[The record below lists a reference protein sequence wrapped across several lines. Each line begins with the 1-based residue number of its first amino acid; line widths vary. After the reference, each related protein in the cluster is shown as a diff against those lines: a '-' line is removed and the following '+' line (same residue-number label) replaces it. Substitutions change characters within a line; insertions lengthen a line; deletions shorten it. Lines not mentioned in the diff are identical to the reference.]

1 MKQQRV
7 LLVTVGVA
15 LGFIVG
21 GWSLAGPLDPPAGPV
36 APTYKTLTQVEPRI
50 DISSLPGDAAAV
62 HVISQPG
69 SYYLTGNLDP
79 VAGKSGISIQA
90 SPVVVDLN
98 GFTVSS
104 GETGIEAVVQSYGTV
119 TIRNG
124 AVVDNPA
131 DGINAT
137 ASTVSVLIDS
147 VHARGNG
154 QAGIRAQNAVITR
167 CNASYNGESGISV
180 EASSVVAD
188 CVANLNGGSG
198 FVLGEAST
206 SERCT
211 GMFNANNGVTA
222 NYRVVIRAGTF
233 SRNGGRG
240 VEVYSGCLVESC
252 DISENGTNQMY
263 ANNTCRIVSN
273 HVAVGKSNPSP
284 AILVFG
290 RCVIENNSI
299 TRLVDLPAGVGV
311 KVDGEHS
318 FIASNRVSKRFVTPF
333 DLDPKNSWGPIID
346 VYQAGNIANTTGS
359 GHPMANF
366 IH

>member
-7 LLVTVGVA
+7 LPVIVGVA

-36 APTYKTLTQVEPRI
+36 ASTYKTLDQIEPRI
-50 DISSLPGDAAAV
+50 DVATLPGDTTTA
-62 HVISQPG
+62 HVIDQPG
-69 SYYLTGNLDP
+69 SYYLTGNIAP

-104 GETGIEAVVQSYGTV
+104 GGTGIVVVAGYGTV

-124 AVVDNPA
+124 AVAGNPT

-137 ASTVSVLIDS
+137 AATVSVLIDS
-147 VHARGNG
+147 VHAHGNG
-154 QAGIRAQNAVITR
+154 QAGIRANYAVVTR
-167 CNASYNGESGISV
+167 CNASYNGEAGISAG
-180 EASSVVAD
+180 ASSVVSD

-198 FVLGEAST
+198 FVLGEATT
-206 SERCT
+206 SDRCT
-211 GMFNANNGVTA
+211 GMFNSINGVTA
-222 NYRVVIRAGTF
+222 NFRVAIRAGTF

-252 DISENGTNQMY
+252 DISENGTNQLY
-263 ANNTCRIVSN
+263 ADNTCRIVSN
-273 HVAVGKSNPSP
+273 HIAVGKSNPSP

-311 KVDGEHS
+311 KADGEHS

-359 GHPMANF
+359 GHPTANF